1 MQAVQ
6 ELDDKPLPAVMWLEA
21 YRPRGT
27 AFSQDGPMLA
37 LQALILI
44 DLPGVRVLNNMGI
57 KKVVTQP
64 FMEALGLWKFMT
76 PTNHQDL
83 RSAARIMLL
92 GALKEDYLN
101 KVLYGII
108 VAKLNNIAWE
118 QV

>member
-1 MQAVQ
+1 MNNRH
-6 ELDDKPLPAVMWLEA
+6 LPAVMWLEA

-27 AFSQDGPMLA
+27 AFGQDGPMLA
-37 LQALILI
+37 LQTLIRRGLLGI
-44 DLPGVRVLNNMGI
+44 KVLDNMGI
-57 KKVVTQP
+57 KKVVKQP
-64 FMEALGLWKFMT
+64 LMEALGLWKFQT

-101 KVLYGII
+101 KVLYTII
-108 VAKLNNIAWE
+108 TAKLNNLPWK